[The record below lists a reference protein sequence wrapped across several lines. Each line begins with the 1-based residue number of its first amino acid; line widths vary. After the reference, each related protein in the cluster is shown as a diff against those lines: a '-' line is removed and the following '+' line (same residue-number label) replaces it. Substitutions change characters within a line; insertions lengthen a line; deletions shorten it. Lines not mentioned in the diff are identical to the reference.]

1 MTADNSR
8 ARRDLS
14 RKSMPHLRDRRLHL
28 LLDHWLDR
36 RGGNGVPLRSTID
49 PSAIVSVLPY
59 IWLCEYNGAEDRF
72 RMRLAGEEINK
83 LYGKNIS
90 SCYFEEIASPSFLP
104 VMMRRYLRI
113 IEQPAIL
120 HCAGLIYFSNSS
132 PVVGERLG
140 LPLRMEDGRI
150 TQIIGVSMYDFPLE
164 QYDFG
169 VQGEEMTE
177 IYTPILE

>member
-1 MTADNSR
+1 MTADSSR

-14 RKSMPHLRDRRLHL
+14 SKSMPHLRDHRLHL
-28 LLDHWLDR
+28 LLDHWLER
-36 RGGNGVPLRSTID
+36 RGGDDVPLRSAID

-59 IWLCEYNGAEDRF
+59 IWLCEFNPAEERF

-83 LYGKNIS
+83 LYGRNIS
-90 SCYFEEIASPSFLP
+90 SCYFEEIACPSFLP
-104 VMMRRYLRI
+104 LMMRRYRRI

-150 TQIIGVSMYDFPLE
+150 TQIIGVSFSDFPLE

-169 VQGEEMTE
+169 VKGEEMAE
-177 IYTPILE
+177 IYTPLLD

>member
-1 MTADNSR
+1 MIADSSR

-14 RKSMPHLRDRRLHL
+14 RKSMPHLRDMRLHL
-28 LLDHWLDR
+28 LMDHWLDR
-36 RGGNGVPLRSTID
+36 RGGNGVPLRSAID
-49 PSAIVSVLPY
+49 PSAIVSMLPY
-59 IWLCEYNGAEDRF
+59 IWLCEYNGAEGRF

-83 LYGKNIS
+83 LYGRNIS
-90 SCYFEEIASPSFLP
+90 NCYFEEIASPSFLP
-104 VMMRRYLRI
+104 VMMRRYRRI

-140 LPLRMEDGRI
+140 LPLRMGDGRI

>member
-1 MTADNSR
+1 
-8 ARRDLS
+8 
-14 RKSMPHLRDRRLHL
+14 MPHLRDKRLHL

-36 RGGNGVPLRSTID
+36 RGGDGIPLRSAID
-49 PSAIVSVLPY
+49 PSAIVSVLPF
-59 IWLCEYNGAEDRF
+59 IWLCEFNMAEERF

-83 LYGKNIS
+83 LYGRNIS
-90 SCYFEEIASPSFLP
+90 SSYFDEITDAAFLP
-104 VMMRRYLRI
+104 IMNRRYRRI

-120 HCAGLIYFSNSS
+120 HCSGLIYFSNSS
-132 PVVGERLG
+132 PVVGERLA

-150 TQIIGVSMYDFPLE
+150 TQIIGVSIYDFPLE

-169 VQGEEMTE
+169 VRGEKMAE